1 MQSKTKETALCLLIL
16 LASSLGASARAQ
28 SSPQPTFF
36 DEDRKLRVPTAEE
49 RREFRERRSQQWSE
63 DTFLEESLG
72 GVADPLT
79 GNGWAGTNPG
89 FTDDSISD
97 PGGSFGIF
105 QSLPPRTEGSSGIFR
120 SLP

>member
-1 MQSKTKETALCLLIL
+1 MQNKTKGTALCLLIL
-16 LASSLGASARAQ
+16 LASGLGASARAQ

-36 DEDRKLRVPTAEE
+36 DEDRKLRVPTAAE
-49 RREFRERRSQQWSE
+49 RRESRERRSRPGFQ
-63 DTFLEESLG
+63 DTFLQDSLG

-89 FTDDSISD
+89 STDNNISD
-97 PGGSFGIF
+97 RSFGIF
-105 QSLPPRTEGSSGIFR
+105 RSLPPRTEGSSGIFR

>member
-1 MQSKTKETALCLLIL
+1 MQNKTKETALCLLIL

-36 DEDRKLRVPTAEE
+36 DEDRKLRVPTAAE
-49 RREFRERRSQQWSE
+49 RRDSRARRSRPGFE
-63 DTFLEESLG
+63 DTFLEDALG

-89 FTDDSISD
+89 SIDDSIS
-97 PGGSFGIF
+97 GRSFGIF
-105 QSLPPRTEGSSGIFR
+105 RSLPPRTEGSSGIFR